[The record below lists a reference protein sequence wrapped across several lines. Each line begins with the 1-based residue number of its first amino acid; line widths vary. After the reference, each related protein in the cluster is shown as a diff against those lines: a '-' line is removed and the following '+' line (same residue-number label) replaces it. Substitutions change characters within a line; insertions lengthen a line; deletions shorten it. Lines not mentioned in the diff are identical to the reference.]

1 MKDWRWPD
9 LEGPAALALDCLRA
23 AIERADPEAATLR
36 SLDYRH
42 ALARTWILSLGKA
55 ANGMSLG
62 AVRWLKLHGVEPAG
76 GIVVSHL
83 DAHPPH
89 PLLVTARGDHPV
101 PGEASLRAAGELGRI
116 VAGIRPGDTAMVLL
130 SGGASSL
137 VAAPVEP
144 LGQQGLNPMTRALL
158 GSGAPIDVINTIRR
172 RVLRWAGGRLAAAI
186 SPAAIIAIAI
196 SDVPGDDPRVI
207 ASGPLVGWQQQDDSF
222 SEALA
227 LLPDSARGPV
237 ERAWRSGLLDLPA
250 DQRHETVIA
259 ASNAD
264 ALEAAAS
271 VARDAGWQAE
281 TRPGALTGEAST
293 AGRSIATE
301 LAALPQGTR
310 RCIILGGETTVTLDS
325 ESAGSGG
332 RSQELALAAARELD
346 GESRVMLLAAGTD
359 GRDGPTDAAGALV
372 DGNTWSRISDGDGAL
387 KRHDSHW
394 ALDEARALIRTG
406 ATGTNV
412 MDLVVALRW

>member
-1 MKDWRWPD
+1 M
-9 LEGPAALALDCLRA
+9 
-23 AIERADPEAATLR
+23 
-36 SLDYRH
+36 
-42 ALARTWILSLGKA
+42 
-55 ANGMSLG
+55 
-62 AVRWLKLHGVEPAG
+62 
-76 GIVVSHL
+76 
-83 DAHPPH
+83 
-89 PLLVTARGDHPV
+89 
-101 PGEASLRAAGELGRI
+101 
-116 VAGIRPGDTAMVLL
+116 
-130 SGGASSL
+130 
-137 VAAPVEP
+137 
-144 LGQQGLNPMTRALL
+144 
-158 GSGAPIDVINTIRR
+158 
-172 RVLRWAGGRLAAAI
+172 
-186 SPAAIIAIAI
+186 
-196 SDVPGDDPRVI
+196 
-207 ASGPLVGWQQQDDSF
+207 
-222 SEALA
+222 
-227 LLPDSARGPV
+227 
-237 ERAWRSGLLDLPA
+237 
-250 DQRHETVIA
+250 IA